1 MRVEINKRV
10 FGYSGEQ
17 KALEFLEGQGLTLV
31 ARNCYL
37 GRIGEL
43 DLIMTNP
50 ATRELVFVEVR
61 SLLKSPIAAEQ
72 VISQAKLSR
81 LMTCSRVWLYR
92 RGLSEFKQAHRIDLV
107 VVDFRVKPAR
117 LDWFERIA

>member
-17 KALEFLEGQGLTLV
+17 KALEFLEGQGLSLV
-31 ARNCYL
+31 ERNCYL

-43 DLIMTNP
+43 DLVMTNP
-50 ATRELVFVEVR
+50 LTREIVFVEVR
-61 SLLKSPIAAEQ
+61 SLLRSPIAAEQ
-72 VISQAKLSR
+72 VISQQKLSR
-81 LMTCSRVWLYR
+81 LMTCSRLWLYR
-92 RGLSEFKQAHRIDLV
+92 RGLSEFKHAHRIDLV